1 LLLDTDTVKTP
12 VTVPCGGESEGLE
25 DALCVSAA
33 LKEAEGV
40 GAPVS
45 VLSRAGEA
53 VAGAL
58 AEAAKVEIDE
68 GVGLRGVRVACR
80 LACEVAEGKGDAVAV
95 EKEAVGGAVAL
106 SPPEALEAAE
116 LVRREVAEVLAK
128 ESVALALSVAPC
140 GASEGVPVCVPL
152 GALGVEVGLAG
163 PVLGL
168 PGEEADC
175 KGVEV
180 AEPPVA
186 LTVVS
191 EEEAREG
198 ESRAVK
204 VTWPPEGV
212 EKALTV
218 CALEGAAEGVG
229 RAVRVATPPTPPGL
243 PVA

>member
-1 LLLDTDTVKTP
+1 MV
-12 VTVPCGGESEGLE
+12 VPSGGESEGLE
-25 DALCVSAA
+25 DALRVSAA
-33 LKEAEGV
+33 LKEGEGV

-58 AEAAKVEIDE
+58 AEAAKDDIGE
-68 GVGLRGVRVACR
+68 GEGLRGVRVACR

-95 EKEAVGGAVAL
+95 EKVAVGGAVAL
-106 SPPEALEAAE
+106 ASPEALKAAE
-116 LVRREVAEVLAK
+116 LVRMEVAEVLAM
-128 ESVALALSVAPC
+128 EPVALALPVAPC

-163 PVLGL
+163 PMLGL
-168 PGEEADC
+168 LGEEADC
-175 KGVEV
+175 KRVEV

-186 LTVVS
+186 LTVDS

-204 VTWPPEGV
+204 VIRPPEGV
-212 EKALTV
+212 EKALAV
-218 CALEGAAEGVG
+218 CALEGAVEGVG
-229 RAVRVATPPTPPGL
+229 RAVRVAAPPTPGL